1 MRTTIDIPDETY
13 RKLKVKAAI
22 EGDTLRQIVLRAIQA
37 EIEQT
42 DAEPARRITEPIL
55 KSYAPGSIR
64 IEEREQ
70 SFGTKEL
77 EMADQ
82 SSREPQNQ
90 FELPVIRST
99 RLGSQEIDDET
110 TDEIIGF
117 P

>member
-42 DAEPARRITEPIL
+42 GTEPARRITEPTL

-64 IEEREQ
+64 IEEPDQ
-70 SFGTKEL
+70 SSGMKEL

-82 SSREPQNQ
+82 SNQAPQKQ
-90 FELPVIRST
+90 FELPVIRPT
-99 RLGSQEIDDET
+99 RPGSLEIGNET
-110 TDEIIGF
+110 SDEIIGF
-117 P
+117 L